1 MEFIDAKKN
10 NFNLSYFGVKM
21 SFVDACYDVLAS
33 LGQPFVFAIEVS
45 EAWVSVQKMRYVLT
59 FYLCY
64 VSAHLFRSVSAWES
78 LHSVPLQPTLGFLL
92 GVWLEQ
98 RATGTVGE
106 GSRIPS

>member
-45 EAWVSVQKMRYVLT
+45 EAWVSV
-59 FYLCY
+59 
-64 VSAHLFRSVSAWES
+64 
-78 LHSVPLQPTLGFLL
+78 
-92 GVWLEQ
+92 
-98 RATGTVGE
+98 
-106 GSRIPS
+106 